1 MDSLYE
7 KKNCALSAVN
17 ELMLVITN
25 LDSVDNGVI
34 DELNKKN
41 ETLNQMNNKL
51 ISEISVKDKDMS
63 IMQKTIDDYQGH
75 LEELTS
81 VKEEE
86 NKFGMLKAKDKE
98 ISNLNKEITSLKK
111 ELDQANYKLEL
122 INEEESN
129 QVSCELVDDTNVDS
143 NINEDD
149 EKRDDEKEIDE
160 KEIDDKKEDIDETP
174 VDDEVSDND
183 SDKDIPEYVSKKIK
197 GVKYVVE
204 KNNPKS
210 KIYTLL
216 DDGDVGDIV
225 GELDGKKKIF
235 Y

>member
-7 KKNCALSAVN
+7 KKKCALSAVN

-51 ISEISVKDKDMS
+51 ISEISVKDTDIS

-122 INEEESN
+122 INEEES
-129 QVSCELVDDTNVDS
+129 
-143 NINEDD
+143 
-149 EKRDDEKEIDE
+149 
-160 KEIDDKKEDIDETP
+160 
-174 VDDEVSDND
+174 
-183 SDKDIPEYVSKKIK
+183 IK
-197 GVKYVVE
+197 YHV
-204 KNNPKS
+204 N
-210 KIYTLL
+210 
-216 DDGDVGDIV
+216 
-225 GELDGKKKIF
+225 
-235 Y
+235 